1 MKKNNSEFCGR
12 SALTHML
19 IFVVTTLSLSC
30 STGFLKYK
38 GEKDIFKNSDFE
50 KKVQIKTDEVKPEP
64 APTPTAKEPKPV
76 ATAPVLKEKALK
88 TPPLPVMVKSV
99 KGKAAAA
106 KTPPVVTVSVRQ
118 PELEDNEGFD
128 TGSRRPKVDPFS
140 ENETVVHSV
149 NYFAAEAGKLTFK
162 VKPFVEVNGRKSYN
176 FLTDLKTSRLFSSFY
191 SVDDQVETYVD
202 FEDLTPHVFKLHIK
216 ESGQL
221 REGQSYFDHKTLKAN
236 YWETKYTEKKG
247 HEKKQQEWEILP
259 FSQNAF
265 SGIFYMRIFK
275 WEVGKEY
282 SFRVA
287 DDEKNIVFKG
297 TALKKEKIST
307 PAGEFDAIQIKAQ
320 VVSRGALEQA
330 GDVYFWLSDDTHKY
344 VLRIEAKIKIGT
356 LVSEVI
362 EIKPGKKK

>member
-1 MKKNNSEFCGR
+1 MKKNESKSFAKQPWACLFI
-12 SALTHML
+12 STLTL
-19 IFVVTTLSLSC
+19 ISLSC
-30 STGFLKYK
+30 STGFLKYQ

-50 KKVQIKTDEVKPEP
+50 KKVQIKTDEASADLSTTPKPNKPEP
-64 APTPTAKEPKPV
+64 DLVPV
-76 ATAPVLKEKALK
+76 VLKEKALK
-88 TPPLPVMVKSV
+88 TPPLHVKV
-99 KGKAAAA
+99 KVA
-106 KTPPVVTVSVRQ
+106 KEKPSATKLVPLAVSTARQ
-118 PELEDNEGFD
+118 PELEDNEGFEV
-128 TGSRRPKVDPFS
+128 GSRRPKVDPFT
-140 ENETVVHSV
+140 ENEVIVHSV
-149 NYFAAEAGKLTFK
+149 SYFAAEAGKLTFK

-221 REGQSYFDHKTLKAN
+221 REGQSYFDHKTLKAT
-236 YWETKYTEKKG
+236 YWETKFTEKKG

-275 WEVGKEY
+275 WEVGKQY

-297 TALKKEKIST
+297 TALKKEKITT

-320 VVSRGALEQA
+320 IVSRGALEQA
-330 GDVYFWLSDDTHKY
+330 GDVYFWLSDDAHKY
-344 VLRIEAKIKIGT
+344 MLRIEAKIKIGT

>member
-1 MKKNNSEFCGR
+1 MK
-12 SALTHML
+12 L
-19 IFVVTTLSLSC
+19 IFSLLFVSTMSC
-30 STGFLKYK
+30 STSYLKYK
-38 GEKDIFKNSDFE
+38 GEKDIFKNTDFE
-50 KKVQIKTDEVKPEP
+50 NKVQIKSEP
-64 APTPTAKEPKPV
+64 ASESKTETPPIAPENIDVKTPAVPEKIQPAKNKKTPTKEAKEFKQ
-76 ATAPVLKEKALK
+76 TKLK
-88 TPPLPVMVKSV
+88 TPILP
-99 KGKAAAA
+99 
-106 KTPPVVTVSVRQ
+106 TVRQ
-118 PELEDNEGFD
+118 PDLEDAEGFD
-128 TGSRRPKVDPFS
+128 GSSRRPKIDPFE
-140 ENETVVHSV
+140 ENEAVVHSV
-149 NYFAAEAGKLTFK
+149 SYFAAEAGKLTFK

-202 FEDLTPHVFKLHIK
+202 YEDLTPHVFKLHIK

-221 REGQSYFDHKTLKAN
+221 REGQSYFDHIKLKAN

-259 FSQNAF
+259 YSQNAF

-275 WEVGKEY
+275 WDVGKEY

-287 DDEKNIVFKG
+287 DDQKNIVFKG
-297 TALKKEKIST
+297 TALKKEKLST

-320 VVSRGALEQA
+320 IVSRGALEQA
-330 GDVYFWLSDDTHKY
+330 GDMYFWISDDEHKY

-362 EIKPGKKK
+362 EIKPGKKN

>member
-1 MKKNNSEFCGR
+1 M
-12 SALTHML
+12 ATLTL
-19 IFVVTTLSLSC
+19 LSLSC

-50 KKVQIKTDEVKPEP
+50 KKVQIKADEPSAAVKSVPK
-64 APTPTAKEPKPV
+64 ANTPDPVTVLAVPKG
-76 ATAPVLKEKALK
+76 KALK
-88 TPPLPVMVKSV
+88 IPPLPVKV
-99 KGKAAAA
+99 KAAKEKPSDTKA
-106 KTPPVVTVSVRQ
+106 PPSVVSTVRQ
-118 PELEDNEGFD
+118 PELENNEGFEA
-128 TGSRRPKVDPFS
+128 GSRRPKVDPFT
-140 ENETVVHSV
+140 ENEVVVHSV
-149 NYFAAEAGKLTFK
+149 SYFAAEAGKLTFQ

-221 REGQSYFDHKTLKAN
+221 REAQSYFDHKTLKAN

-247 HEKKQQEWEILP
+247 NEKKQQEWDILP

-275 WEVGKEY
+275 WEIGKEY

-297 TALKKEKIST
+297 TALKKEKITTS
-307 PAGEFDAIQIKAQ
+307 AGEFDAIQIKAQ
-320 VVSRGALEQA
+320 IVSRGALEQA
-330 GDVYFWLSDDTHKY
+330 GDVYFWLSDDSHKY
-344 VLRIEAKIKIGT
+344 MLRIEAKIKIGT